1 GRGPARRTTPA
12 RWRPRGERPLI
23 VVKFGGTS
31 VGDAEAI
38 ERAASI
44 VRGRLPGRP
53 VVVVSAMAGATNAL
67 LSLAEQA
74 SKGQLIGAARA
85 VESLRERHL
94 AAVTALVPDTR
105 EASELSA
112 ELGAMF
118 DELARL
124 AEAISVLGYLTPRS
138 LDTIAAYG
146 EILSSHLVTTAFRD

>member
-1 GRGPARRTTPA
+1 MG
-12 RWRPRGERPLI
+12 
-23 VVKFGGTS
+23 
-31 VGDAEAI
+31 
-38 ERAASI
+38 
-44 VRGRLPGRP
+44 
-53 VVVVSAMAGATNAL
+53 GATNAL
-67 LSLAEQA
+67 LALAEQA

-94 AAVTALVPDTR
+94 NAVTALVPD
-105 EASELSA
+105 AQVAQDLSA

-146 EILSSHLVTTAFRD
+146 EILSSHLVTAAFRARDIPAELVDARKVMITDDHFCKAEPDAERIAEAARAELLPHLREGRVAVMGGF